1 MLSVFTEEDERFM
14 RLAIEEACKAG
25 EEGEIPIGAVVVS
38 RGRMIAKAH
47 NLTERLRDVTAHA
60 EMQAI
65 TAAMDSIGGKYLE
78 DCTLYVTVE
87 PCPMCASA
95 LNWAQLGR
103 LVFGTEDPKRGYLFW
118 DKLREE
124 CSGEDVRPERTE
136 QERGRSYRKNGMLHP
151 STRVDYG
158 LMAEE
163 CRRLMQEFFKNK
175 R

>member
-1 MLSVFTEEDERFM
+1 MFSPQQELYM
-14 RLAIEEACKAG
+14 RMAIAEAREAG
-25 EEGEIPIGAVVVS
+25 RMGEVPIGAVVVC
-38 RGRMIAKAH
+38 RDKVIAKAH

-95 LNWAQLGR
+95 LNWAQMGELI
-103 LVFGTEDPKRGYLFW
+103 FGTEDPRRGYLYW
-118 DKLREE
+118 DKMNEKVRE
-124 CSGEDVRPERTE
+124 SSDADLNDT
-136 QERGRSYRKNGMLHP
+136 RGLTYRKNGMLHP
-151 STRVDYG
+151 RTKVQYG
-158 LMAEE
+158 LLAGE
-163 CRRLMQEFFKNK
+163 CKQLMQEFFKTK